1 MGIPTYLNPFKSRTP
16 TTKLGRVG
24 KALNPLNPFNAR
36 AILIEEA
43 IRAVAGKYLPADT
56 QRRLEYFSFG
66 PQVGIL
72 ANILDAGTANAQ
84 DDQKLIQESARIQ
97 RGMQRQKEIEALSP
111 AEIKA
116 LSRSPV
122 VDRSVPPVVD
132 RPAPPVTREVSAPAP
147 SYIPALSTQQP
158 PPRSIPLTASPTP
171 LPEEQNELAIEY
183 TKQNLLGKAMSEGGE
198 LQRRL
203 FEAGGG
209 AGMAPEDF
217 MAWVGSNP
225 GVAYR
230 EMLRRESLVQ

>member
-66 PQVGIL
+66 PQVGVL
-72 ANILDAGTANAQ
+72 ANIIDAGTVNAQ
-84 DDQKLIQESARIQ
+84 DDQKLIQESERIR
-97 RGMQRQKEIEALSP
+97 RGMQRQKEIE
-111 AEIKA
+111 A

-132 RPAPPVTREVSAPAP
+132 RSVPPVVDRSVPPVTREVSAPAP

>member
-72 ANILDAGTANAQ
+72 ANILDAGTVGAQ
-84 DDQKLIQESARIQ
+84 DDQKLIQESERIR

-111 AEIKA
+111 ADIKA
-116 LSRSPV
+116 LSRS
-122 VDRSVPPVVD
+122 PVVD
-132 RPAPPVTREVSAPAP
+132 RPAPPVTREVSAPTP

-171 LPEEQNELAIEY
+171 VPEEQNELAIEY

-209 AGMAPEDF
+209 AGVAPEDF
-217 MAWVGSNP
+217 MTWVESNP

-230 EMLRRESLVQ
+230 EMLRREPLVQ

>member
-1 MGIPTYLNPFKSRTP
+1 MRFPTYLNPFKSRTP

-66 PQVGIL
+66 PQVGVL
-72 ANILDAGTANAQ
+72 ANILDAGTVNAQ
-84 DDQKLIQESARIQ
+84 DDQKLIQESERI
-97 RGMQRQKEIEALSP
+97 RLGMQRQKEIESLSP

-116 LSRSPV
+116 LSRS
-122 VDRSVPPVVD
+122 PVVD

-171 LPEEQNELAIEY
+171 VPEEQNELAIEY